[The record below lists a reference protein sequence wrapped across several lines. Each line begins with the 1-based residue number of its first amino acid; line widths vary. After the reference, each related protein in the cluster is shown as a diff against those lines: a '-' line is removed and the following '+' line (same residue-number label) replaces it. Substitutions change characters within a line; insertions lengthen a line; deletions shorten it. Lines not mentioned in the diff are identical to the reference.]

1 MDVLAYIKGAVADAH
16 RFNDIAAENMTS
28 EVGLWQPQG
37 TANTI
42 QALLAHVVTG
52 EDNAINRAM
61 RAGEKLNEQPAEN
74 SSLFVSKGWSKELGI
89 PTERGGQWTK
99 GWKLNLDAFHAYRK
113 AVHKETDMFLE
124 TLTEDDLER
133 EVFWF
138 NGANT
143 LGGLMRMVVIHH
155 QLLHSGEIS
164 TLKGLQGL
172 KGLPM

>member
-1 MDVLAYIKGAVADAH
+1 MDVLDYIKGSIADAH
-16 RFNDIAAENMTS
+16 RFNDIAASDLTE
-28 EVGLWQPQG
+28 EIGLWQPSG

-42 QALLAHVVTG
+42 QALVAHMTTG
-52 EDNAINRAM
+52 EDNAINRAI
-61 RAGEKLNEQPAEN
+61 RNGEKLNEQPTTN
-74 SSLFVSKGWSKELGI
+74 SSLFISKGWSKELGI

-99 GWKLNLDAFHAYRK
+99 GWTLNLPAFQAYRK
-113 AVHKETDMFLE
+113 AVHKETDAWLE
-124 TLTEDDLER
+124 TLTEADLER

-143 LGGLMRMVVIHH
+143 VGGLLRMVVIHH

-164 TLKGLQGL
+164 TIKGLQGL